1 MNKLGFWVVA
11 LISFALLWWAI
22 IKFFIPSVQ
31 APTKDDLRT
40 NLIQEEKVE
49 QLSATTSINSN
60 TSIEIESAIATSI
73 DSVTAIEPTTPVT
86 TESPS
91 PSNCQAAGGTWS
103 GSYHECENVSADWC
117 RQQGG
122 QFKECASA
130 CRHNEAEGFC
140 IMQCIPV
147 CQL

>member
-11 LISFALLWWAI
+11 LISFVLLWWAI

-31 APTKDDLRT
+31 APTKE
-40 NLIQEEKVE
+40 NLIN
-49 QLSATTSINSN
+49 STTAINLN
-60 TSIEIESAIATSI
+60 TSIEPESPAATSI
-73 DSVTAIEPTTPVT
+73 DPAITIEPAATIEPATPVT
-86 TESPS
+86 TETPS
-91 PSNCQAAGGTWS
+91 TSNCQAAGGNWS
-103 GSYHECENVSADWC
+103 ETYRECENVSADWC
-117 RQQGG
+117 HQQGG

>member
-11 LISFALLWWAI
+11 LISFALLWWVI

-31 APTKDDLRT
+31 TPTKE
-40 NLIQEEKVE
+40 NLIN
-49 QLSATTSINSN
+49 STTAINLN
-60 TSIEIESAIATSI
+60 TSIEPGSPAATSI
-73 DSVTAIEPTTPVT
+73 DPVMTIEPVT
-86 TESPS
+86 TIEPVAPIATEASIPTS
-91 PSNCQAAGGTWS
+91 CQATGGTWS
-103 GSYHECENVSADWC
+103 GGYRECENVSADWC